1 MGEVSTLACLI
12 GAAILIVTGIGSWR
26 IMVGTVAGL
35 VATTLLLNGLAGPES
50 VAAMS
55 LPFHYH
61 LVMGGFAFGA
71 VYMATDPVSAAA
83 TETGR
88 LIYGFFVGVLVIL
101 IRVLNPAYP
110 EGMMLSILFMNVF
123 APLIDYL
130 VIQRSARQRMAR
142 LAAAPAK

>member
-1 MGEVSTLACLI
+1 
-12 GAAILIVTGIGSWR
+12 
-26 IMVGTVAGL
+26 
-35 VATTLLLNGLAGPES
+35 
-50 VAAMS
+50 
-55 LPFHYH
+55 
-61 LVMGGFAFGA
+61 
-71 VYMATDPVSAAA
+71 VSAAA